1 MKQSRIHMQSS
12 FQSSNQPSAAWSEVD
27 LFGKLADLKQDHY
40 RLTLAV
46 TTLMEL
52 LVEKGILQQEEISK
66 KAAELDPYVVCAEYG
81 PVSPSEDEEEEEDER
96 W

>member
-1 MKQSRIHMQSS
+1 MKQSRIPISS
-12 FQSSNQPSAAWSEVD
+12 SYQPQPSAAWSEID
-27 LFGKLADLKQDHY
+27 LIGKLADLKQDHY

-52 LVEKGILQQEEISK
+52 LVEKGILTQEDISL
-66 KAAELDPYVVCAEYG
+66 KAAELDPYVACDEYRH
-81 PVSPSEDEEEEEDER
+81 PSSSHDEDKDEEKDEL